1 MKITKIETFLCNA
14 GLRNYL
20 FLRLHTDNGL
30 TGVGEA
36 SLEWQEDTV
45 RTLIHE
51 FLEERYIIG
60 AHPFD
65 IEDLIGRMVRD
76 QYQGGSTIMTAISAV
91 EIALWDLVGKACAQ
105 PVYKLLGGRCHE
117 RLTAYA
123 NGWYGGAETAEQ
135 YAAAASGAIASGY
148 SGLKFDPFGV
158 AWKVISRQDLLRVVE
173 LVGGVRRAIGENRQ
187 LMIEGHGRF
196 SVETA
201 VEIAQALEP
210 FQPTWFEEPVTP
222 DSIDLLTEVKSRISM
237 RLAAGERLYT
247 VPDFFRLISRRAAS
261 VVQMD
266 VAHCGGI
273 LTSKKI
279 AAMAAAQDLFIS
291 PHCSIGPVALAA
303 ALHLD
308 MCTPNFMIQECFS
321 EFDVPW
327 RDQLVRGWNPFR
339 DGVFELPDI
348 PGLGLDINEQAIAA
362 HPYVR
367 NAFPSLWDRKWSE
380 QFTQNAEGISQD

>member
-36 SLEWQEDTV
+36 SLEWQEATV

-123 NGWYGGAETAEQ
+123 NGWYGGAETR
-135 YAAAASGAIASGY
+135 G
-148 SGLKFDPFGV
+148 
-158 AWKVISRQDLLRVVE
+158 
-173 LVGGVRRAIGENRQ
+173 
-187 LMIEGHGRF
+187 
-196 SVETA
+196 
-201 VEIAQALEP
+201 
-210 FQPTWFEEPVTP
+210 
-222 DSIDLLTEVKSRISM
+222 
-237 RLAAGERLYT
+237 T
-247 VPDFFRLISRRAAS
+247 VC
-261 VVQMD
+261 
-266 VAHCGGI
+266 CGGSGCNRMRVQRPEI
-273 LTSKKI
+273 
-279 AAMAAAQDLFIS
+279 
-291 PHCSIGPVALAA
+291 
-303 ALHLD
+303 
-308 MCTPNFMIQECFS
+308 
-321 EFDVPW
+321 
-327 RDQLVRGWNPFR
+327 
-339 DGVFELPDI
+339 
-348 PGLGLDINEQAIAA
+348 
-362 HPYVR
+362 
-367 NAFPSLWDRKWSE
+367 
-380 QFTQNAEGISQD
+380 

>member
-36 SLEWQEDTV
+36 SLEWQEATV

-135 YAAAASGAIASGY
+135 YAAAAAGAIASGY

-158 AWKVISRQDLLRVVE
+158 AWKVISRQE
-173 LVGGVRRAIGENRQ
+173 L
-187 LMIEGHGRF
+187 
-196 SVETA
+196 
-201 VEIAQALEP
+201 
-210 FQPTWFEEPVTP
+210 
-222 DSIDLLTEVKSRISM
+222 
-237 RLAAGERLYT
+237 
-247 VPDFFRLISRRAAS
+247 SRRNRA
-261 VVQMD
+261 
-266 VAHCGGI
+266 G
-273 LTSKKI
+273 
-279 AAMAAAQDLFIS
+279 
-291 PHCSIGPVALAA
+291 
-303 ALHLD
+303 
-308 MCTPNFMIQECFS
+308 
-321 EFDVPW
+321 
-327 RDQLVRGWNPFR
+327 
-339 DGVFELPDI
+339 
-348 PGLGLDINEQAIAA
+348 
-362 HPYVR
+362 
-367 NAFPSLWDRKWSE
+367 KWSE
-380 QFTQNAEGISQD
+380 TCHRRKSSIDD

>member
-36 SLEWQEDTV
+36 SLEWQEETV

-123 NGWYGGAETAEQ
+123 NGWYGGAETGEQ
-135 YAAAASGAIASGY
+135 YAAAAAGAIACGY

-158 AWKVISRQDLLRVVE
+158 AWKVISRQELSRVIE
-173 LVGGVRRAIGENRQ
+173 LVSGVRRAIGENRQ

-201 VEIAQALEP
+201 VEIAQALRTL
-210 FQPTWFEEPVTP
+210 PTHMV
-222 DSIDLLTEVKSRISM
+222 
-237 RLAAGERLYT
+237 
-247 VPDFFRLISRRAAS
+247 RRA
-261 VVQMD
+261 
-266 VAHCGGI
+266 G
-273 LTSKKI
+273 
-279 AAMAAAQDLFIS
+279 
-291 PHCSIGPVALAA
+291 
-303 ALHLD
+303 
-308 MCTPNFMIQECFS
+308 
-321 EFDVPW
+321 
-327 RDQLVRGWNPFR
+327 
-339 DGVFELPDI
+339 
-348 PGLGLDINEQAIAA
+348 
-362 HPYVR
+362 
-367 NAFPSLWDRKWSE
+367 NAR
-380 QFTQNAEGISQD
+380 QY